1 MIKFFNKVSI
11 YPLALLTLSLLI
23 WVSFIPKSI
32 AAQESYLLGA
42 GDKVS
47 IKVFGQDDLEI
58 ETLLGNS
65 GKINYPFLGSIAIAG
80 LTVKQVES
88 FIEKGLKG
96 DYLINPNVYVQVLEY
111 RPFYIHGEVK
121 KPGGYPYHPG
131 MNINQAIALAGG
143 LTERADEGNISIFK
157 EGDKN
162 NKQKASSE
170 FPVNA
175 GDTITIDQRF
185 F

>member
-1 MIKFFNKVSI
+1 MNKFFVI
-11 YPLALLTLSLLI
+11 ITLSLL
-23 WVSFIPKSI
+23 VAFSLATKVV
-32 AAQESYLLGA
+32 AAEDTYILGP

-47 IKVFGQDDLEI
+47 IKVFGQVDLDI

-65 GKINYPFLGSIAIAG
+65 GKINYPFLGEITLAG
-80 LTVKQVES
+80 LTVKQVEQ

-96 DYLINPNVYVQVLEY
+96 DYLISPNVYAQVVEY

-121 KPGGYPYHPG
+121 KPGGYAYHPG
-131 MNINQAIALAGG
+131 MTVNQAVALAGG
-143 LTERADEGNISIFK
+143 LTERADENKISLFK

-162 NKQKASSE
+162 IKQESSLENK
-170 FPVNA
+170 VNA
-175 GDTITIDQRF
+175 GDTITIAQRF